1 MTVAPALPGTEVSQ
15 LHSTVRTCPLVL
27 TLLYVVQGDAEGLSS
42 GGRKGEDAQGSV
54 VGIEAHR

>member
-1 MTVAPALPGTEVSQ
+1 M
-15 LHSTVRTCPLVL
+15 
-27 TLLYVVQGDAEGLSS
+27 VQGDAEGLSS